1 MKFTSIFFKTNESIL
16 EFYLKDTN
24 KRVRNMKFTS
34 IFFKMN
40 ESILDFLLPF
50 PCYYTFHFTL
60 FILHKVA
67 RTNAKV
73 KSYIKEK

>member
-40 ESILDFLLPF
+40 ESILDFLLPI
-50 PCYYTFHFTL
+50 PCYYTFYFTL
-60 FILHKVA
+60 FILHKVT

-73 KSYIKEK
+73 KFYIKEK

>member
-1 MKFTSIFFKTNESIL
+1 MKFISIFFKTNESIL

-24 KRVRNMKFTS
+24 KRVKNMKSS
-34 IFFKMN
+34 IFFKTN

-60 FILHKVA
+60 FSLHKVT